1 MLLRCFELI
10 DGRTDRTPVNLP
22 SGQQL
27 FIADLPEGAVRE
39 AVVNG
44 YMHREYRVS
53 EAVQVEHSST
63 RLAVTSPGDFMPG
76 ISADNLLIVS
86 PRSRN
91 PALAAAMRRL
101 GLAEDAGVGIDR
113 MYAEMARVGHG
124 PPSFT
129 SDRHRVAVT
138 LLGGA
143 PNTAVTRFVSS
154 LPTEWRAN
162 PDPLMVMLALL
173 GQRTVTAARLATVL
187 QKAEDEVEVILQH
200 LSGHNGFIERTRA
213 SVTHRAG
220 VYRLRGD
227 VVAALG
233 MAVTYRRRGADDID
247 PQGHRHRA

>member
-1 MLLRCFELI
+1 M
-10 DGRTDRTPVNLP
+10 NLP

-63 RLAVTSPGDFMPG
+63 RLAMASPGDFMPG

-129 SDRHRVAVT
+129 SDRHRVTVT

-187 QKAEDEVEVILQH
+187 QKAEDEVGSHPAAPERAQWVHRTDASLGH
-200 LSGHNGFIERTRA
+200 PSGRRVQAARGCRRSARNGRHV
-213 SVTHRAG
+213 S
-220 VYRLRGD
+220 
-227 VVAALG
+227 AA
-233 MAVTYRRRGADDID
+233 RR
-247 PQGHRHRA
+247 